1 MGSFFRVKRNVI
13 LNVHHIGSKYCQ
25 DIMHLHLCCG
35 PTNSKPLD
43 LNTANLW
50 NTITKIEKTHRNFSS
65 DSLVPSFGQKSK
77 RGEKPG
83 KRIKIAENGRVYGNL
98 RLISLLFILQ
108 NRINLPFL
116 YAYCWY
122 TYVVV
127 VFSTAQVE
135 SWSRKKQLGRSSA
148 WWLRRQQRCSVWS
161 PWPVCPRSGLNQSLP
176 WRLGRS
182 KGGSGGISFQ
192 WEDFESD

>member
-1 MGSFFRVKRNVI
+1 MSANITMHKCSTWAMGSFFRVKRNVI
-13 LNVHHIGSKYCQ
+13 LNVHHIGSKHCQ
-25 DIMHLHLCCG
+25 DIMHCYG
-35 PTNSKPLD
+35 PTNSKAFD

-50 NTITKIEKTHRNFSS
+50 NTKIEKTHRSFSS

-98 RLISLLFILQ
+98 RLTSLLLILQ
-108 NRINLPFL
+108 NHLNLPFL

-161 PWPVCPRSGLNQSLP
+161 P
-176 WRLGRS
+176 
-182 KGGSGGISFQ
+182 
-192 WEDFESD
+192 